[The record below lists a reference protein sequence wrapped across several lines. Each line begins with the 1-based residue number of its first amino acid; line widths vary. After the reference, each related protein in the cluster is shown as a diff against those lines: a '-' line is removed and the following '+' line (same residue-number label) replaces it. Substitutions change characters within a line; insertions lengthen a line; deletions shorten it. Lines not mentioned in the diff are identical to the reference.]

1 MGPGANLMARIATR
15 DGYTLQAEA
24 HGAGLPLLLS
34 CGLCTTL
41 EHWRG
46 QVEPFVKA
54 GLRVILWDYRGH
66 GRSDAPDDPD
76 AYSLELVLDDLER
89 VLDWAA
95 PGEPV
100 VLGGLSFG
108 GLASLHMALARP
120 ERVRALVLAA
130 TGPGFKQPEAQARWA
145 ATMERTASLIERR
158 GIEALLANP
167 VAETVI
173 GRRPELPAAQAAA
186 RAMAAQDPRAVAHF
200 IRRLGGPAR
209 PVVDRLGDIQH
220 PALVVVGAL
229 DGAFLRAAELMQAR
243 LPRAECRTIADA
255 GHIVNIEQ
263 AAAFDAAVLG
273 FLGRLER
280 QPD

>member
-1 MGPGANLMARIATR
+1 MARVTTC
-15 DGYTLQAEA
+15 DGYALQAEA
-24 HGAGLPLLLS
+24 HGRGIPLILS

-46 QVEPFVKA
+46 QVEPFVRA

-76 AYSLELVLDDLER
+76 AYSLELLLDDLER

-95 PGEPV
+95 PGESA

-130 TGPGFKQPEAQARWA
+130 TGPGFKQSEAQARWA
-145 ATMERTASLIERR
+145 ATMEKTAGLIERR
-158 GIEALLANP
+158 GMQALLVRAM
-167 VAETVI
+167 AETVI
-173 GRRPELPAAQAAA
+173 GLRPELPAARAAA
-186 RAMAAQDPRAVAHF
+186 RAIAAQDPRGVAHF
-200 IRRLGGPAR
+200 IRRLGAPAR
-209 PVVDRLGDIQH
+209 SVVDRLGDIGH
-220 PALVVVGAL
+220 PVLVVVGAL
-229 DGAFLRAAELMQAR
+229 DGAFLRAADLMQAR
-243 LPRAECRTIADA
+243 LPRVERSTIADA

-263 AAAFDAAVLG
+263 ADAFDATVLA
-273 FLGRLER
+273 FLEKLER
-280 QPD
+280 EPS

>member
-1 MGPGANLMARIATR
+1 MARVTTC
-15 DGYTLQAEA
+15 DGYALQAEA
-24 HGAGLPLLLS
+24 HGRGIPLLLS

-46 QVEPFVKA
+46 QVEPFVRA

-95 PGEPV
+95 PGEAA

-120 ERVRALVLAA
+120 ERVRALLLAA
-130 TGPGFKQPEAQARWA
+130 TGPGFKQSEAQARWA
-145 ATMERTASLIERR
+145 ATMEKTAGLIERR
-158 GIEALLANP
+158 GMEALLARP
-167 VAETVI
+167 MAETVI
-173 GRRPELPAAQAAA
+173 GLRPELPAARAAA
-186 RAMAAQDPRAVAHF
+186 RALAAQDPHGVAHF
-200 IRRLGGPAR
+200 IRRLGAPAR
-209 PVVDRLGDIQH
+209 PVVDRLADIGH

-229 DGAFLRAAELMQAR
+229 DGAFLRAADLMQAR
-243 LPRAECRTIADA
+243 LPRAERCTIADA

-263 AAAFDAAVLG
+263 ADAFDAAVLG
-273 FLGRLER
+273 FLEKLER
-280 QPD
+280 EPS